1 MTAAPAHP
9 DTVLTLLVGTDE
21 HALDTLTH
29 AIESAGTGGN
39 LDRAV
44 EKLPEA
50 ARDAAAR
57 EVTAVT
63 AGLLDLNLIDLLV
76 AGWREYHDLTSA
88 ARRTLAAPGTSEL
101 VQLVTHRVSVS
112 QRPYV
117 ALLVDGYQV
126 ATVQLDLSVVFD
138 VSAVLLGVRAGLL
151 VGVHTGSCDV
161 SATLAIDDIEVDSKQ
176 AHLDLPGEIAL
187 KRERRLLPAR
197 DYAPSVNKATAP
209 MTSRPNSAP
218 GP

>member
-1 MTAAPAHP
+1 MTTAPTHP
-9 DTVLTLLVGTDE
+9 DTVLALLFGTDE

-29 AIESAGTGGN
+29 AIVSADSGGN

-44 EKLPEA
+44 ERLPEA
-50 ARDAAAR
+50 ARNAAAR
-57 EVTAVT
+57 EVTAAS

-76 AGWREYHDLTSA
+76 AGWREYRDLTSA
-88 ARRTLAAPGTSEL
+88 ARRTLAAPGSSEL
-101 VQLVTHRVSVS
+101 VQLATHRVSVS

-117 ALLVDGYQV
+117 ALLVDGRQV
-126 ATVQLDLSVVFD
+126 ATVQLGLSVVFD

-161 SATLAIDDIEVDSKQ
+161 SATLTIDDIDVASKQ

-187 KRERRLLPAR
+187 KRERRLLPTR
-197 DYAPSVNKATAP
+197 DYPPSQNMATAADDV
-209 MTSRPNSAP
+209 RA
-218 GP
+218 